1 MRVLVNGKYVARDAG
16 GTWPT
21 PMDGIGDEDSIEWI
35 LRYGSVERLTKARF
49 LAASIVSA
57 YRELIRLPRAQRDP
71 IIRDLRAAIKGSQ
84 ADGRA
89 EHE

>member
-1 MRVLVNGKYVARDAG
+1 MNRLLAGGKYVARDAG

-21 PMDGIGDEDSIEWI
+21 PMDGIGNEDSIEWI
-35 LRYGSVERLTKARF
+35 LRYGSTERLTKARF

-57 YRELIRLPRAQRDP
+57 YRELISLPRAQRDP
-71 IIRDLRAAIKGSQ
+71 IIRDLRDAIRTARETG
-84 ADGRA
+84 A